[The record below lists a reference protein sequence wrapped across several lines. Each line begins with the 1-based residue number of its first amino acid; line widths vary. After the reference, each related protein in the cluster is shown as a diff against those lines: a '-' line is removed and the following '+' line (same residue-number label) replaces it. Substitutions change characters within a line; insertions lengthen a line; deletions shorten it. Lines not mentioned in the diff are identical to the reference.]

1 MSATDKDG
9 HLINSDLSPI
19 SKGDL
24 RLVVCPFLFGL
35 AFKDNEEIE
44 EIADKVEE
52 QRLRK
57 MGVIAAQIWKQL
69 TWSWTSSQRS
79 LYETGGSGP
88 GSWQRDIFISTDD
101 EENG

>member
-1 MSATDKDG
+1 MMM
-9 HLINSDLSPI
+9 I
-19 SKGDL
+19 L
-24 RLVVCPFLFGL
+24 RPGIIPDALRSVEQD